1 MAGEAPWSIRAAA
14 CVVGAVERAVAALL
28 GGIQT
33 MGERSPRNQDRSP
46 LAAFRKATAL
56 GAKGAKWT
64 VAGVIGLGVLLMIG
78 AVLFMPRAKPAVLP
92 QTATV
97 AGRARPVPPAA
108 EIAMSGR
115 DVIARRCR
123 AGAYRGFPEIE
134 KTECADR
141 SPVAPAPK
149 GDTK

>member
-14 CVVGAVERAVAALL
+14 CVVGAVDRLVDTAMGALQAA
-28 GGIQT
+28 
-33 MGERSPRNQDRSP
+33 GERSPRSQAKPP

-78 AVLFMPRAKPAVLP
+78 VVFFMPRAKPVGLP

-108 EIAMSGR
+108 GIAMSGR

-134 KTECADR
+134 KAECAGR
-141 SPVAPAPK
+141 LPVSPAPK
-149 GDTK
+149 GDAK